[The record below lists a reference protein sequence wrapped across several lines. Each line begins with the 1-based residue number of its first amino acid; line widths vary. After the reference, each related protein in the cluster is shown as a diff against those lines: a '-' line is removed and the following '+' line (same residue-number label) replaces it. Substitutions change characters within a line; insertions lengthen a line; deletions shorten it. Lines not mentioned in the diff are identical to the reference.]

1 MLKDK
6 FHFWRINSLLI
17 LFSSFLVII
26 ACRLFQFQVLEHEK
40 FSVQA
45 AKQHGGFSQI
55 PAARGRI
62 FSVDGFPLVE
72 NQLAY
77 LVYGE
82 PSNLLNVDS
91 VAEKL
96 ADVLWEENLKT
107 QISRPKD
114 DRPLAE
120 NNEFQITKAEE
131 VERLEQVLSQE
142 LRWVPLAHKISP
154 EAKERIENLKIE
166 GIGFE
171 EEPERYYP
179 EETLA
184 AHLLGFIGS
193 DEWGQ
198 DQGYYGLEGFYNGD
212 LRGRPG
218 RIVEEKGASGEPI
231 LLGDYKKIPAE
242 NGRDLVLTL
251 DRSVQFLVE
260 QKLSAAVEKYG
271 AESGSVVITEP
282 ATGAILAMASFPT
295 YDPAEPSVSMSQS
308 VNVSMDEEGM
318 EELEDFEPEWTNPA
332 ISETYEPGSVLKA
345 LTMSAAIDTKTVK
358 PQTTMQDTGP
368 ITVSGYTVDNWDGK
382 HHGEETM
389 IEILQ
394 HSNNCGAAWVAEQLG
409 AETLRSYFLKFG
421 LGESLGVDLEGE
433 DTGIVKDLSEWRPID
448 LANAAFGQGVSMT
461 PLQLVSIFSTIVN
474 KGAMM
479 RPYLVSEIREDNKVI
494 SIEPKKSAQVLS
506 AKSADIMKEMLTAAV
521 EGGESKFY
529 NLETHRVGGKT
540 GTAQIPIEGHYDPT
554 KTNATFIGFLP
565 SYPEFVMLVL
575 LRKPSASIYAAETA
589 VPTWMEIARELTVYY
604 GIEPD
609 K

>member
-6 FHFWRINSLLI
+6 FHFWRINSLLV

-45 AKQHGGFSQI
+45 AKQHWGFSQI

-82 PSNLLNVDS
+82 PPNVKD
-91 VAEKL
+91 VETTAQKL
-96 ADVLWEENLKT
+96 AEIFCSENVKCQMSNDKAQMSKMEEAERIGNALK
-107 QISRPKD
+107 
-114 DRPLAE
+114 
-120 NNEFQITKAEE
+120 
-131 VERLEQVLSQE
+131 QE
-142 LRWVPLAHKISP
+142 LQWVPLAHKISP

-218 RIVEEKGASGEPI
+218 RIVEEKGASGQPI

-260 QKLSAAVEKYG
+260 QKLKAAVEKYG

-282 ATGAILAMASFPT
+282 TTGAILAMASFPT
-295 YDPAEPSVSMSQS
+295 YDPSEPRVLETSDEASAKSDEKSAESAPQ
-308 VNVSMDEEGM
+308 
-318 EELEDFEPEWTNPA
+318 WTNPA

-358 PQTTMQDTGP
+358 PQTTMQDLGP

-409 AETLRSYFLKFG
+409 AETLRNYFLRFG
-421 LGESLGVDLEGE
+421 LGEVLGIDLEDE
-433 DTGIVKDLSEWRPID
+433 DTGIVKELSEWRPID

-479 RPYLVSEIREDNKVI
+479 RPYLVSEIREDNKII

-529 NLETHRVGGKT
+529 NLETHRVAGKT
-540 GTAQIPIEGHYDPT
+540 GTAQIPVEGHYDPT

-575 LRKPSASIYAAETA
+575 LRQPSASTYASETA
-589 VPTWMEIARELTVYY
+589 VPTWMEIAKELTVYY
-604 GIEPD
+604 GVEPD

>member
-1 MLKDK
+1 MRLR
-6 FHFWRINSLLI
+6 FLLI
-17 LFSSFLVII
+17 LFLSLLVII
-26 ACRLFQFQVLEHEK
+26 TARLFQFQVLEHEK
-40 FSVQA
+40 YAALA
-45 AKQHGGFSQI
+45 AKQQGGFSQI

-62 FSVDGFPLVE
+62 FSADGFPLVE

-77 LVYGE
+77 LVYAE
-82 PSNLLNVDS
+82 PPTIIDIEAT
-91 VAEKL
+91 AEKL
-96 ADVLWEENLKT
+96 ANILWEENLKT
-107 QISRPKD
+107 QNSNVKTTSQMSKLDEENSKKEETQRL
-114 DRPLAE
+114 LA
-120 NNEFQITKAEE
+120 
-131 VERLEQVLSQE
+131 VLSQD
-142 LRWVPLAHKISP
+142 LHWVPLAHKISP

-171 EEPERYYP
+171 EEPKRYYP

-193 DEWGQ
+193 NEQGQ

-218 RIVEEKGASGEPI
+218 RVVEEKGASGEPI

-242 NGRDLVLTL
+242 DGRDLVLTL

-260 QKLSAAVEKYG
+260 QKLKAAVEKYG
-271 AESGSVVITEP
+271 AESGSVVITDP
-282 ATGAILAMASFPT
+282 STGAILAMANFPS
-295 YDPAEPSVSMSQS
+295 YDPAEPRASVASM
-308 VNVSMDEEGM
+308 EGGEA
-318 EELEDFEPEWTNPA
+318 EELEDSKQQWTNPA

-358 PQTTMQDTGP
+358 PQTTMQDLGP

-409 AETLRSYFLKFG
+409 AETLRNYFLRFG
-421 LGESLGVDLEGE
+421 LGEVLGIDLEDE
-433 DTGIVKDLSEWRPID
+433 DTGIVKELSEWRPID

-474 KGAMM
+474 KKGVMM
-479 RPYLVSEIREDNKVI
+479 RPYLVSEIQEGDRVI
-494 SIEPKKSAQVLS
+494 QTKPKELGRVLS
-506 AKSADIMKEMLTAAV
+506 PQAADIMKEMLTAAV

-529 NLETHRVGGKT
+529 NLETHRVAGKT
-540 GTAQIPIEGHYDPT
+540 GTAQIPIDGRYDPK

-575 LRKPSASIYAAETA
+575 LRKPSASTYAAETA